1 MAKRVAHFHPDNWS
15 ALRGLKYSE
24 LETWVTRKLWEQQGK
39 MGAVWSIDAIT
50 IDQRKQE
57 IVVTYSAI
65 PADAFTPQKRT
76 DAS

>member
-15 ALRGLKYSE
+15 QLCGLKYSE
-24 LETWVTRKLWEQQGK
+24 LETWVTKKLWSQQGK

-50 IDQRKQE
+50 IDQRHQE

-65 PADAFTPQKRT
+65 PPEVFEPQKRT